1 MLDNKETVFEVGKIV
16 AIRITTGDE
25 VIGEITDMNKESIT
39 LKKPCGLQL
48 NQQTG
53 EVILA
58 PATMLG
64 DPTAPIAYQ
73 RSAIVARMTPR
84 DDALS
89 SYKEYASDIALVKK
103 DGLVLPK

>member
-25 VIGEITDMNKESIT
+25 VIGEITNMDKESIS
-39 LKKPCGLQL
+39 LKKPCGLQI

-64 DPTAPIAYQ
+64 DPEKPIAYQ
-73 RSAIVARMTPR
+73 RTAIVARMTPR
-84 DDALS
+84 SDALE
-89 SYKEYASDIALVKK
+89 SYKSYASDIALVKK

>member
-1 MLDNKETVFEVGKIV
+1 MLNDKETVFEVGKVV
-16 AIRITTGDE
+16 AFRVSTGDE
-25 VIGEITDMNKESIT
+25 IIGEITSMDKESIT
-39 LKKPCGLQL
+39 IKKPCGLQI
-48 NQQTG
+48 QPSTG
-53 EVILA
+53 QVALA

-64 DPTAPIAYQ
+64 DPDAPVSYQ

-84 DDALS
+84 EDAVE

>member
-16 AIRITTGDE
+16 AIRILTGDE
-25 VIGEITDMNKESIT
+25 VIGEITSMDKESIT

-64 DPTAPIAYQ
+64 DPTKPISYQ
-73 RSAIVARMTPR
+73 RGAIVARMTPR
-84 DDALS
+84 EDALE

>member
-16 AIRITTGDE
+16 AIRISTGDE
-25 VIGEITDMNKESIT
+25 VIGEITNMDKESIS

-48 NQQTG
+48 NQTTG

-64 DPTAPIAYQ
+64 DPEKPIAYQ
-73 RSAIVARMTPR
+73 RGSIVARMTPR
-84 DDALS
+84 ADALE
-89 SYKEYASDIALVKK
+89 SYKAYASDIALVKK